1 MAYYVVFAQLGV
13 TFPKK
18 VSLDKATKVNRMR
31 QVQALPP
38 TPPSDVVNR
47 PMLNLLRRSTSIETA
62 RTPAAAGNNSVPLRW
77 ETLRNVNWKL
87 IVFCV
92 ALWWFIYS
100 APTEGIL
107 TSHFW
112 SASTASNSDDF

>member
-1 MAYYVVFAQLGV
+1 MTYYVSWTQLDI

-18 VSLDKATKVNRMR
+18 VCLDKATKVNRMR

-47 PMLNLLRRSTSIETA
+47 PMLNPLRRSTSIETA
-62 RTPAAAGNNSVPLRW
+62 RTPSAAGNNNAPLRW

-100 APTEGIL
+100 APTEGIF

-112 SASTASNSDDF
+112 SASTATNADDF